1 MLTEKRLLSA
11 FLYLFVGY
19 KFSWKWIHAFQ
30 KEQMNKVVNKTGIHK
45 FPITKPNYFLKG
57 LQASNLQYFYN
68 NTPSEHKIT
77 IMWSR

>member
-1 MLTEKRLLSA
+1 MK
-11 FLYLFVGY
+11 
-19 KFSWKWIHAFQ
+19 
-30 KEQMNKVVNKTGIHK
+30 NVVNKTGIHK

-77 IMWSR
+77 IMWSQ